1 MLRSVSALSTR
12 GRRIMKRR
20 DFLKSASLL
29 GAALAFGIGEASS
42 STRAWRE
49 RRDLYP
55 EGVASGDPHSDS
67 VLLWTRRPPVDGD
80 TATRLTVE
88 VAEDEQFTRVVATAQ
103 ASRSE
108 ERRVGKE
115 CRSRWSPYH

>member
-1 MLRSVSALSTR
+1 MSIN
-12 GRRIMKRR
+12 RRA
-20 DFLKSASLL
+20 FLKSASFL
-29 GAALAFGIGEASS
+29 GASLAFSRGVAQPSA
-42 STRAWRE
+42 RAWRE

-55 EGVASGDPHSDS
+55 EGVASGDPHPDS
-67 VLLWTRRPPVDGD
+67 VLLWTRRPPVDGNA
-80 TATRLTVE
+80 ATRLTVE